1 MALYHVTF
9 VKYLRGIAH
18 RGLNPLSKSKGMAT
32 GSNNPLCLRC
42 EGRTFLT
49 EEAGIKFWYGCLEAW
64 AFHESDDPLAEGF
77 TPVVLRISD
86 DDVPE
91 AHIDEEGTNDAR
103 AEAWYV
109 TSRIHHETI
118 EVWTGA
124 RWACV
129 ADLDFEDGDEDLDAL
144 ELATQTAYDD
154 GVLVLDTY
162 NPLIP
167 FR

>member
-1 MALYHVTF
+1 MALADYLYHVTF
-9 VKYLRGIAH
+9 FKYLRGIAH
-18 RGLNPLSKSKGMAT
+18 RGLNPLSNGKGMAT

-91 AHIDEEGTNDAR
+91 AHIDEEGSNDAR

-118 EVWTGA
+118 EVWTGP
-124 RWACV
+124 
-129 ADLDFEDGDEDLDAL
+129 DGHASRTSTSKTGTRIWMRSSLRFKTPTTTGFL
-144 ELATQTAYDD
+144 SSTPT
-154 GVLVLDTY
+154 T
-162 NPLIP
+162 
-167 FR
+167 R